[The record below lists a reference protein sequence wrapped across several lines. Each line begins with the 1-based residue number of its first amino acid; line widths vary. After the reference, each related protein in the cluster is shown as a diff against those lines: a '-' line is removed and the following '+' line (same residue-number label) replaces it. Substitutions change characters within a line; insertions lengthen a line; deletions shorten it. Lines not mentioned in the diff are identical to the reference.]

1 MVQVLVVVASAI
13 FSRVRKSGAGPVF
26 SLRLDMRVNCY
37 SVSVWCIAGRGGSL
51 RGTRSGEVVVEKVK
65 ECWILL
71 QWYNSIV

>member
-37 SVSVWCIAGRGGSL
+37 SVSVWCIAGRGSL
-51 RGTRSGEVVVEKVK
+51 RGSRSGEVVV
-65 ECWILL
+65 
-71 QWYNSIV
+71 QWSRR